1 MSKCQSIT
9 ITRQDI
15 ELQGTIPNAKEIKY
29 ANIDLQSF
37 VFLSQSDVLWRTLY
51 KPKES
56 VGAHN
61 SQVWIVQTNFTYY
74 FESHDDVF

>member
-37 VFLSQSDVLWRTLY
+37 VFFCLKVMYFGVLYTS
-51 KPKES
+51 PKK
-56 VGAHN
+56 VLVHIIPRYG
-61 SQVWIVQTNFTYY
+61 
-74 FESHDDVF
+74 